1 MNNLKNYLL
10 KKYTPAT
17 TRMYLR
23 DIRLFL
29 DYMGEEKA
37 EAALYNDI
45 MQYVEYLR
53 RQQLNPSSINR
64 MLYGVRAWYDWL
76 LKTGRRNDH
85 PCRYLVL
92 KDVKGADIQLQDLFT
107 PSELELLMD
116 RKERFESLRVRNQVI
131 ISLLIYQGL
140 RLKEIPSLKI
150 IDVDL
155 EKAVIHIRGMIS
167 TLPRTLQMKPTQVMI
182 FYRYIQ
188 EIRPKVVN
196 VPVDI
201 LLLNIRG
208 KPITA
213 DDINYLLESFKTR
226 FPGRVL
232 SAKTIRQ
239 SVIANLLKTGKDLRM
254 VQAFAGHKKVSSTE
268 RYRQTG
274 LEALKAAIQKYHPLS
289 GDH

>member
-29 DYMGEEKA
+29 DYMGVEKA

-45 MQYVEYLR
+45 MRYVEYLR
-53 RQQLNPSSINR
+53 RQKLNPSSINR
-64 MLYGVRAWYDWL
+64 MLYGVRAWYGWL
-76 LKTGRRNDH
+76 LKTGRRSDH

-92 KDVKGADIQLQDLFT
+92 KDVKGTDIQLQDLFT

-116 RKERFESLRVRNQVI
+116 RKERFESLRIRNQVI

-150 IDVDL
+150 MDVDL
-155 EKAVIHIRGMIS
+155 ENAMIHIRDMAR
-167 TLPRTLQMKPTQVMI
+167 TLPRTLQMKPTQIML

-196 VPVDI
+196 EPVDT

-208 KPITA
+208 KPVTA
-213 DDINYLLESFKTR
+213 DDINYLLESFKSR

-239 SVIANLLKTGKDLRM
+239 SVIANLLKTARICEWYRPLP
-254 VQAFAGHKKVSSTE
+254 ATKK
-268 RYRQTG
+268 
-274 LEALKAAIQKYHPLS
+274 
-289 GDH
+289 